1 MTQNKSAAP
10 AAATAESGEGK
21 NLERAS
27 VPACDCNTEKQQR
40 QAERAFFALMK
51 TVVNDGTTFIPF
63 SVLSE
68 ITLIREKELAEI
80 FEGGA
85 CVYVTREVSADGRR
99 MQD

>member
-1 MTQNKSAAP
+1 
-10 AAATAESGEGK
+10 
-21 NLERAS
+21 
-27 VPACDCNTEKQQR
+27 
-40 QAERAFFALMK
+40 MK

-80 FEGGA
+80 FENGA
-85 CVYVTREVSADGRR
+85 CVYVLREVSADGRR